1 MLNKQKAIDNII
13 ENFNWEKVHET
24 MVALNWRWW
33 DSENAAPSIG
43 ALFRCATELLHD
55 AYNRAEKE
63 KCDCSSRTGGFHAW
77 ATVDDETKEII
88 ELRLAFEICNWGY
101 YD

>member
-13 ENFNWEKVHET
+13 ENFNWEKVHT
-24 MVALNWRWW
+24 AMVALDWTWN
-33 DSENAAPSIG
+33 DSGDEVPTTG
-43 ALFRCATELLHD
+43 ALFRCATGLLHD

-63 KCDCSSRTGGFHAW
+63 KCDCSSRTGGFHAR
-77 ATVDDETKEII
+77 AIVDDETKEII
-88 ELRLAFEICNWGY
+88 ELRLAFEVCNLGY